1 MHNVVQNP
9 KTGTLD
15 RVKAHSRKI
24 SDSFRKP
31 QPSPADSGYY
41 GHALTTD
48 SQVEMRHLM
57 SNSSHSNTAPTNKT
71 MNASIRD
78 AKVSDDSFS
87 QVSESDMQ
95 DSYQRFDSG
104 LGSKA
109 GDYRI

>member
-1 MHNVVQNP
+1 MHDIVPNA

-24 SDSFRKP
+24 SDTFRKA
-31 QPSPADSGYY
+31 QPSPSDSGYY
-41 GHALTTD
+41 GHALTTH

-57 SNSSHSNTAPTNKT
+57 SNSSHSKT
-71 MNASIRD
+71 MNSSIRD

-87 QVSESDMQ
+87 QVSENDLQ

-104 LGSKA
+104 L
-109 GDYRI
+109 